1 LIKRTFFILSNK
13 KESIHLKAKKRATPT
28 RTKWQIHAYFLD
40 ACNCDWGCPCQ
51 FNANPTHGNCE
62 GVAGYHIVSG
72 NYRSSEDNV
81 RLDGLNMAL
90 IASWPGPIHEGHGKA
105 SYYIDNRADEKQF
118 EALSNIITGKAAGG
132 PFAVYASTI
141 EQFQEPK
148 RASVKFQ
155 TKDIRSRVVVALT
168 GIGGHKEKRR
178 RTEQST
184 KEDAIAAEA
193 WLEPIRNPV
202 TGKIHRAIIEI
213 PEAFES
219 SRMDQASIKKLV
231 ANDGYLNFQ
240 YQGTYGSFSENV
252 WKGPY

>member
-1 LIKRTFFILSNK
+1 M
-13 KESIHLKAKKRATPT
+13 KAKKRTTRT

-62 GVAGYHIVSG
+62 GVAGYHIVNGSYGSSG
-72 NYRSSEDNV
+72 DGDV

-118 EALSNIITGKAAGG
+118 EALSNIITGKAGGG

-141 EQFQEPK
+141 NEFQEPK
-148 RASVKFQ
+148 RASVRFQ
-155 TKDIRSRVVVALT
+155 TRDIRSRVAVFAAA
-168 GIGGHKEKRR
+168 GARIGGHKEKR

-184 KEDAIAAEA
+184 KEDTIAEA

-202 TGKIHRAIIEI
+202 TGKVHRAIIEI
-213 PEAFES
+213 PEGFES
-219 SRMDQASIKKLV
+219 SRMDQTSIKKLV

-240 YQGTYGSFSENV
+240 YEGTYGSFSENV
-252 WKGPY
+252 WKGP